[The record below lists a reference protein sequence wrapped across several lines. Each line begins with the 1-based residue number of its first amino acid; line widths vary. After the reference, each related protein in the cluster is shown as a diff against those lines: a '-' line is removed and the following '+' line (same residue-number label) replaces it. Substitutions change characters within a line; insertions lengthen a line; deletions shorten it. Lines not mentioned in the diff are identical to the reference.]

1 MLLSAP
7 RRRKTLL
14 DKCEI
19 GSSNTDFFRTADRNA
34 SRQYTWW
41 DVECGT
47 IQLRNA
53 PNDACRGRRVV
64 PVCKV
69 GKAPIQMIFR
79 TLLSLTIALQALP
92 AALAQA
98 QSPDEADPAIGRLN
112 HAGFR
117 DRQHCTA
124 ALVGPS
130 EALTA
135 KHCVDGLAPGNL
147 HVVLG
152 YDDGAYS
159 EHMRVRALQPAQ
171 NADIARLCL
180 EGSSLTEP
188 LPSAAA
194 SAGPQGSLVGVV
206 AMIGYPRSQA
216 HRQWRQQCAVT
227 AGDGT
232 LALLDCPAEPGMS
245 GAPVLS
251 AGRLVGVVSATTAKT
266 SVAVLLA
273 ALPPGGCG
281 AVATGADRHRAGEG
295 E

>member
-1 MLLSAP
+1 
-7 RRRKTLL
+7 
-14 DKCEI
+14 
-19 GSSNTDFFRTADRNA
+19 
-34 SRQYTWW
+34 
-41 DVECGT
+41 
-47 IQLRNA
+47 
-53 PNDACRGRRVV
+53 
-64 PVCKV
+64 
-69 GKAPIQMIFR
+69 MILR
-79 TLLSLTIALQALP
+79 TLLLLTIALQTLP

-98 QSPDEADPAIGRLN
+98 HAQSLDEADPAIGRLN

-117 DRQHCTA
+117 DRQHCTV

-159 EHMRVRALQPAQ
+159 EHMRVRALQPAR

-188 LPSAAA
+188 LTSAAASA
-194 SAGPQGSLVGVV
+194 SAGPQGSLIGVV

-251 AGRLVGVVSATTAKT
+251 AGRFIGVVSATTAKT

-273 ALPPGGCG
+273 ALPPGGCD
-281 AVATGADRHRAGEG
+281 AVATGTDRPRAGEG